1 MEKQT
6 PTELPFREL
15 ALEYLD
21 GLYGYAMTL
30 TRSKTEAEDLV
41 QETYLRAA
49 RAFDRLR
56 PDSNLK
62 SWLFT
67 ILRNVYLNQIRRRQS
82 GPPIVEM
89 EDQFSDLPD
98 RASSSA
104 LDPLSAYLA
113 SLKRQ
118 DVHRAIESLPAVYR
132 EVIILREFEDLS
144 YLEIAEVLN
153 CPAGTVMSRL
163 GRAREKL
170 KRVLEHWRTDGGSA
184 MGEASQNESLR

>member
-1 MEKQT
+1 
-6 PTELPFREL
+6 LREL

-30 TRSKTEAEDLV
+30 TRNKAEAEDLV
-41 QETYLRAA
+41 QETYLRAI

-56 PDSNLK
+56 PESNVK

-67 ILRNVYLNQIRRRQS
+67 ILRNIYLNQIRHQRS
-82 GPPIVEM
+82 GPPIVDM

-98 RASSSA
+98 TAGSGE
-104 LDPLSAYLA
+104 LDPLSNYLA
-113 SLKRQ
+113 TLKRQ
-118 DVHRAIESLPAVYR
+118 DVHRAIESLPSIYR

-144 YLEIAEVLN
+144 YQQIAEVLN
-153 CPAGTVMSRL
+153 CPTGTVMSRL

-170 KRVLEHWRTDGGSA
+170 KGVLEHWRIDGAPAMKEGS
-184 MGEASQNESLR
+184 

>member
-184 MGEASQNESLR
+184 MGEASQNELLR